1 MIPIIARVEFAK
13 RLTQKWCVAI
23 ALLLLASNATTMY
36 YILCTSNFERFD
48 RPRKKIFSYPRG
60 IDKGPIISSK
70 ILF

>member
-13 RLTQKWCVAI
+13 RLTQKLCSNRA
-23 ALLLLASNATTMY
+23 LLASNATT
-36 YILCTSNFERFD
+36 ITTNFERFD